1 MDEASC
7 RLSVSSPWVPR
18 DYRQWRYNT
27 GGNRFVVGSLEP

>member
-18 DYRQWRYNT
+18 DYRQWRYKLAVMLDDA
-27 GGNRFVVGSLEP
+27 GVAA